1 MEHAVGRGTQQQSE
15 SVTSVA
21 SDDDEVDVFFLRDMV
36 NGARWMTLQ

>member
-21 SDDDEVDVFFLRDMV
+21 SDDDEVFFLRDMV

>member
-15 SVTSVA
+15 SVT